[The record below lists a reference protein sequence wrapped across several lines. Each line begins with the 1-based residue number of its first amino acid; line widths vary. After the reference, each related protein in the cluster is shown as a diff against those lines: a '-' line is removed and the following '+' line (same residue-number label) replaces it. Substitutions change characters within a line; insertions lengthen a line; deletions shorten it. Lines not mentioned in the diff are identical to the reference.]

1 MIGLLKVICILKNT
15 NGYTVSGTKVPA
27 LGKDREE
34 HQELKAIYSYIAS
47 WRPTW
52 DQ

>member
-1 MIGLLKVICILKNT
+1 MIGLLTLVCILRNT
-15 NGYTVSGTKVPA
+15 NWYTVSDTRVPA

-34 HQELKAIYSYIAS
+34 HQELKAIYTYIAS

-52 DQ
+52 GP